1 MRTDKRSPFHSMALM
16 SGILS
21 QLVGT
26 ILVGIFGGMWLDRTF
41 DTAPFLMIIGL
52 FLGLAAG
59 VYGTIKL
66 IQRFFGEEGEQ

>member
-1 MRTDKRSPFHSMALM
+1 MRTDKRSPLYSMALM

-21 QLVGT
+21 QMVGS
-26 ILVGIFGGMWLDRTF
+26 ILVGVFGGIWLDRTF
-41 DTAPFLMIIGL
+41 GTGPFLMIIGL

-66 IQRFFGEEGEQ
+66 IQRFFGEEDQ